1 MKDFLVK
8 VRLISHGRLS
18 KGKVTVQGR
27 EQQYYDIFGIAGIDY
42 LELFRKYR
50 GIGYESFA
58 LGHIANVE
66 LGGAEKH
73 FLNINLL
80 QTSTRMTGQ
89 SL

>member
-1 MKDFLVK
+1 M
-8 VRLISHGRLS
+8 
-18 KGKVTVQGR
+18 TVLGR
-27 EQQYYDIFGIAGIDY
+27 EQVYYDIFGIAGIDY

-66 LGGAEKH
+66 LPLRNLTT
-73 FLNINLL
+73 LNMKLSK
-80 QTSTRMTGQ
+80 TSTIKTGT